1 MKKFSNCLGLLQ
13 YQMLILPNY
22 DSFCHFPVVISP
34 YKAWSPFNASLSWI
48 VRIPCPYLK
57 FEDFDWGT
65 LQSIMFRK
73 WKSCWVDDV
82 DDGASGDDALLKWY
96 PQLSPHFA
104 PLHTTSAKCAG
115 GSEHIVRGAGR
126 LCSGLVAV
134 PLYNKSDDQIGLA
147 HTPFIPRSATS
158 PPSMSSSS
166 SLSVTEG
173 NTFHKECLVL
183 YFRSHLLICLIKDL
197 CGGGSPFYKTFSK
210 KIFSSS

>member
-1 MKKFSNCLGLLQ
+1 MTKIRRKIREKFSNCLGLLQ

-73 WKSCWVDDV
+73 WKSCWIDDV
-82 DDGASGDDALLKWY
+82 DDGY
-96 PQLSPHFA
+96 PPFA

-147 HTPFIPRSATS
+147 HTPFIPCFATS

-183 YFRSHLLICLIKDL
+183 CFRSHLLICLIKDL
-197 CGGGSPFYKTFSK
+197 CGGGSPF
-210 KIFSSS
+210 